1 VKLCKITV
9 LGIRS
14 PIVPQWYWK
23 LDYYKW
29 NVMNKL
35 ALILSLLASCSVWAQ
50 GSIEAG
56 KAKSETCVACHGADG
71 NSLITTYPKL
81 AGQHAKY
88 IEKQLKDLKLGATSA
103 GKQGRYDPVMSAMA
117 MPLSD
122 EDMSDLAAYFS
133 SLPISSNSTPEDVV
147 STGKALYTAGDASRG
162 LTACIACHGPRGNG
176 TELSGF
182 PKISGQHADYVKAQ
196 LMKFRDDSRG
206 NDMNAMMRDVAKKL
220 TDADIEILSKYVGG
234 LH

>member
-1 VKLCKITV
+1 
-9 LGIRS
+9 
-14 PIVPQWYWK
+14 
-23 LDYYKW
+23 
-29 NVMNKL
+29 MNKL

-81 AGQHAKY
+81 AGQHAQY
-88 IEKQLKDLKLGATSA
+88 IEKQLHDLKLGTSSA

-122 EDMSDLAAYFS
+122 EDMSDLAAYFA

-147 STGKALYTAGDASRG
+147 STGKVLYTAGDASRG
-162 LTACIACHGPRGNG
+162 LTACTACHGPRGNG

-196 LMKFRDDSRG
+196 LLKFRDDSRA

-220 TDADIEILSKYVGG
+220 TDADIDTLSKYVGG

>member
-1 VKLCKITV
+1 MK
-9 LGIRS
+9 
-14 PIVPQWYWK
+14 
-23 LDYYKW
+23 
-29 NVMNKL
+29 KL
-35 ALILSLLASCSVWAQ
+35 ALILSFLVSSSVWAQ

-56 KAKSETCVACHGADG
+56 KAKSETCIECHGADG
-71 NSLITTYPKL
+71 NGLVSIYPKI
-81 AGQHAKY
+81 AGQHATY
-88 IEKQLKDLKLGATSA
+88 LEKQLKALKLGMESG

-117 MPLSD
+117 LPLTEQD
-122 EDMSDLAAYFS
+122 IADLAAYYS
-133 SLPISSNSTPEDVV
+133 SLPVSPNSTPDNVV
-147 STGKALYTAGDASRG
+147 EKGKVLYSAGDLSRG

-196 LMKFRDDSRG
+196 LEKFRDESRN

-220 TDADIEILSKYVGG
+220 TDADIEVLSKYVGG

>member
-1 VKLCKITV
+1 MK
-9 LGIRS
+9 
-14 PIVPQWYWK
+14 
-23 LDYYKW
+23 
-29 NVMNKL
+29 KL

-56 KAKSETCVACHGADG
+56 KAKSQTCVACHSADG
-71 NSLITTYPKL
+71 NSLLTIYPKI
-81 AGQHAKY
+81 AGQHQKY
-88 IEKQLKDLKLGATSA
+88 TEKQLHDLKLGMTSA

-122 EDMSDLAAYFS
+122 EDITDLAAYYA
-133 SLPISSNSTPEDVV
+133 SLPISANSTSEDVAV
-147 STGKALYTAGDASRG
+147 TGKALYSAGDAERG

-182 PKISGQHADYVKAQ
+182 PKISGQHADYIKAQ
-196 LMKFRDDSRG
+196 LQKFRDDARN

-220 TDADIEILSKYVGG
+220 SDTDIEILSKYVGG

>member
-1 VKLCKITV
+1 MK
-9 LGIRS
+9 
-14 PIVPQWYWK
+14 
-23 LDYYKW
+23 
-29 NVMNKL
+29 KL

-56 KAKSETCVACHGADG
+56 KAKSQTCVACHGVDG
-71 NSLITTYPKL
+71 NSQITTYPKL

-88 IEKQLKDLKLGATSA
+88 IEKQLKDLKLGMTSG
-103 GKQGRYDPVMSAMA
+103 GKQGRYDPVMSGMA
-117 MPLSD
+117 MPLSE
-122 EDMSDLAAYFS
+122 EDMADLAAYFS

-147 STGKALYTAGDASRG
+147 AKGKVLYNAGDASRG
-162 LTACIACHGPRGNG
+162 LTACTACHGPRGNG

-182 PKISGQHADYVKAQ
+182 PKISGQHADYIKAQ
-196 LMKFRDDSRG
+196 LQKFRDGNRG
-206 NDMNAMMRDVAKKL
+206 NDMNEMMRDVAKKL

>member
-1 VKLCKITV
+1 MK
-9 LGIRS
+9 
-14 PIVPQWYWK
+14 
-23 LDYYKW
+23 
-29 NVMNKL
+29 KL

-56 KAKSETCVACHGADG
+56 KAKSQTCVACHSADG
-71 NSLITTYPKL
+71 NSLLTIYPKI
-81 AGQHAKY
+81 AGQHQKY
-88 IEKQLKDLKLGATSA
+88 IEKQLHDLKLGMTSG

-122 EDMSDLAAYFS
+122 EDIADLAAYFAS
-133 SLPISSNSTPEDVV
+133 QTISANSTPEDVAV
-147 STGKALYTAGDASRG
+147 KGKALYSAGDAERG

-182 PKISGQHADYVKAQ
+182 PKISGQHADYIKAQ
-196 LMKFRDDSRG
+196 LQKFRDDARN

-220 TDADIEILSKYVGG
+220 SDTDIEILSKYVGG